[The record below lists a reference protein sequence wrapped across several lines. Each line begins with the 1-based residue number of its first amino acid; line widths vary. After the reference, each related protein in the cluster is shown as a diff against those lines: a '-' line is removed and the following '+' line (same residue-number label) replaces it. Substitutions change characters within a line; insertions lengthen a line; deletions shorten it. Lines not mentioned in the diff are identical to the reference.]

1 MKYRNSA
8 EVIPAELLE
17 EIQKYVQ
24 GEYIYIPVK
33 EKSINRK
40 KTEYAVEVCKRD
52 EHIYTRHLEG
62 MSNKELADLYA
73 LSESSIRRI
82 IIKERNRNAYM
93 DTIITEVL
101 NNWNVQDKRIQ
112 QIHDTVWQIGDEY
125 VLKKYDNK
133 NTVEQNIRIITTL
146 SSMGIPV
153 EKIWETV
160 SGHQYF
166 EQDGY
171 CYTLTGK
178 LSGCNLVG
186 TRDLEKVTY
195 KVGEII
201 AKLHD
206 AFKQCEEVAEFPQN
220 SILDEMKGWIKDNF
234 EADNWKS
241 ADKNEFMNTL
251 EKLTSLY
258 DSLPVQ
264 LIHRDVHFGNF
275 LFDKGEFTGYI
286 DFDLSQRNIRIFD
299 LCYFTLSILSMEN
312 ADEIKGNRWLD
323 IVRDVFKGYNSL
335 SKLTE
340 EEKDA
345 VPYVMMSVEYLFAAW
360 FVSQNDVKCCENSL
374 GIMRFVRDNIDKIR
388 FALRGF

>member
-1 MKYRNSA
+1 M
-8 EVIPAELLE
+8 E
-17 EIQKYVQ
+17 
-24 GEYIYIPVK
+24 
-33 EKSINRK
+33 
-40 KTEYAVEVCKRD
+40 
-52 EHIYTRHLEG
+52 
-62 MSNKELADLYA
+62 
-73 LSESSIRRI
+73 
-82 IIKERNRNAYM
+82 
-93 DTIITEVL
+93 TIITEVL
-101 NNWNVQDKRIQ
+101 NNWNIQDKRIQ

-133 NTVEQNIRIITTL
+133 SIVEQNIRIITTL

-178 LSGCNLVG
+178 LRGCNLVG
-186 TRDLEKVTY
+186 TRELEKVTY